1 MVRAPCPTRPEVTDD
16 PRARAGTP
24 RARARLGIRSH
35 GARRAPRAARHAH
48 APSAVIRVA
57 FVQAS
62 LGVGGAERLVQ
73 SLARRLN
80 RSRIEPWILN
90 LYGPGAIGEP
100 MRAAGAP
107 MVSHLASSALDPRT
121 GGRLARALEET
132 RADVAYVY
140 DSALPMFWMGCMRR
154 RRTRPRLVL
163 GFHSTGRLGDP
174 VQHFLARRAAVPVA
188 DRLVALAGSHR
199 RFLARELR
207 LPESRFDVLASGVD
221 LARFDAARPR
231 DEARRAAGLPT
242 GVPLVGIV
250 AALRP
255 EKHHALFLAAARR
268 VLASVPDARFVIAGD
283 GPERAAIERAC
294 RELALGERVT
304 LLGSREDVPVL
315 YRALDVAVLS
325 SHPVVE
331 TLPVTLL
338 EAAACGTPAVA
349 TAVGSVADVVAE
361 GETGFVV
368 PAGDAAALA
377 DRIVRLLGDAALR
390 ERMGTAAR
398 RRAEQH
404 FDERDMV
411 RRYEELFLST
421 AGSPA

>member
-1 MVRAPCPTRPEVTDD
+1 
-16 PRARAGTP
+16 
-24 RARARLGIRSH
+24 
-35 GARRAPRAARHAH
+35 
-48 APSAVIRVA
+48 
-57 FVQAS
+57 
-62 LGVGGAERLVQ
+62 
-73 SLARRLN
+73 
-80 RSRIEPWILN
+80 
-90 LYGPGAIGEP
+90 
-100 MRAAGAP
+100 
-107 MVSHLASSALDPRT
+107 
-121 GGRLARALEET
+121 
-132 RADVAYVY
+132 
-140 DSALPMFWMGCMRR
+140 
-154 RRTRPRLVL
+154 
-163 GFHSTGRLGDP
+163 
-174 VQHFLARRAAVPVA
+174 
-188 DRLVALAGSHR
+188 
-199 RFLARELR
+199 
-207 LPESRFDVLASGVD
+207 
-221 LARFDAARPR
+221 
-231 DEARRAAGLPT
+231 
-242 GVPLVGIV
+242 
-250 AALRP
+250 
-255 EKHHALFLAAARR
+255 
-268 VLASVPDARFVIAGD
+268 VPDARFVIAGD